1 MARPKSDDK
10 RNAIL
15 AAAVQV
21 FAEEGLAAPTAR
33 IAKVAG
39 VAEGTLFTYF
49 STKDELFNRLYVLLK
64 GELRDVVTH
73 SNPKDDLLKN
83 HLRHA
88 WNGYIH
94 WGLKHPQKRKVIA
107 QLGVSDR
114 ITEQSRAELANAF
127 ADFNQMLKGGIA
139 DGVLRDHPPSFAPA
153 IMASLAETTM
163 DFMARNKKQAGT
175 YLDAG
180 FEAYWNAI
188 ACPDRAAIVA
198 PNPPAPAK
206 RTRGVKK

>member
-1 MARPKSDDK
+1 MRW
-10 RNAIL
+10 R
-15 AAAVQV
+15 
-21 FAEEGLAAPTAR
+21 GR
-33 IAKVAG
+33 
-39 VAEGTLFTYF
+39 
-49 STKDELFNRLYVLLK
+49 
-64 GELRDVVTH
+64 
-73 SNPKDDLLKN
+73 
-83 HLRHA
+83 
-88 WNGYIH
+88 
-94 WGLKHPQKRKVIA
+94 VIA

-114 ITEQSRAELANAF
+114 ITEQSREQLANAF

-163 DFMARNKKQAGT
+163 DFMARNKKQAVT

-188 ACPDRAAIVA
+188 ACPDRSAIVA
-198 PNPPAPAK
+198 PNLPTPAK